1 MVAFRSMVVTCTSGK
16 VFVIEPDVAIRDE
29 FERYVPLAVSY
40 TRPQAPFLLITHGL
54 SGSGKS
60 TLSAPLAE
68 RLGTIRI
75 RSDSERQR
83 LLGKG
88 KRQGETTKIDVGVYS
103 PDATAHTYT
112 ILEELARETL
122 EIGYPAVDATFLTRS
137 QTEPFR
143 ALADHV
149 GMPLRILYFC
159 ADPAALRQRIES
171 RQREA
176 RDISEADV
184 SVLEHQLATYAGL
197 DDDE

>member
-1 MVAFRSMVVTCTSGK
+1 MEPIITLVNVNKIYRVGEVDIPALKNVSVTINKGTFAS
-16 VFVIEPDVAIRDE
+16 FVGP
-29 FERYVPLAVSY
+29 
-40 TRPQAPFLLITHGL
+40 